1 VPPEREAEV
10 LPAPDGAGLE
20 RGGGVEVLAEPSEP
34 DGFEPSLSAGL
45 KERKKDGWRKATGK
59 RTWQKRQARK

>member
-34 DGFEPSLSAGL
+34 DGLEPSLSAGL
-45 KERKKDGWRKATGK
+45 KERKKDSWKKATGK
-59 RTWQKRQARK
+59 RTWRKEARK